1 VINFHLLYFY
11 YLRGTYPV
19 LFCTIQTVGDGDC
32 VWAGGAAGDIDVSSD
47 EYFDLQ
53 STHRGDGLSHPADL
67 SSSPSV
73 SIEIKKRVMRIFD
86 SSIALCTVSLL
97 PLLLHPGTVTERW
110 FELCSPAGG
119 TRCGMLLL
127 RLLLVLHDDIPHAS
141 GPSLASV
148 SESVSSAS
156 SYGGLLMSHG
166 PVSDFQ
172 DIDLSTPSKQTS
184 GISISRSSSSSSSS
198 IRDNSSSRS
207 SGWTGNNGLESNNG
221 RSNDD
226 FSISSNL
233 TPSKTSET
241 TPSGR
246 KSPVPML
253 IPMQPQTTTMSLI
266 RPDPSAPTP
275 LRRRGPLSTSPTT
288 PVMSTISL
296 PLSPST
302 TSTVT
307 STSMTPSQ
315 SAVSVI
321 AVTPPPI
328 SFIVENNQGS
338 AVTDT
343 LQSDTRKSLECTVP
357 DRTSPELYNS
367 TVQHTTQAVSDRCQ
381 GAVRAA
387 LDSPSSPPKGS
398 IMLGERALYGSP
410 DDITL
415 RQRRGGA
422 VSNEKNSRRSSRSV
436 SPSSDSDSRGSK
448 KKSRIKGK
456 GKGGTVKGKA
466 PSKAL
471 VKGKTGAG
479 LKGTEGNAKGSLLAP
494 VTPAGMAHW
503 FVNISS
509 TALGYLEK
517 QLMDTEENS
526 NGDVRDEGTMI
537 ADAHSSTGKA
547 KGHGH
552 GQDIRGEKVR
562 GSEKMEGV
570 GRIHVSL
577 VSVFKALVTDA
588 AEGDHYVVR
597 SSQTLKEK

>member
-1 VINFHLLYFY
+1 VITFHLLYVCYF
-11 YLRGTYPV
+11 RGTYPV
-19 LFCTIQTVGDGDC
+19 LFCSIQTVGDGDC

-47 EYFDLQ
+47 EFFDLQ
-53 STHRGDGLSHPADL
+53 STHRGDGLPRSADL

-127 RLLLVLHDDIPHAS
+127 RLLLVLHDDIPQAS
-141 GPSLASV
+141 APSLASV

-156 SYGGLLMSHG
+156 GYGGLLMSHG

-172 DIDLSTPSKQTS
+172 DIDLSTPSKHTS

-198 IRDNSSSRS
+198 IRDNSSSSSS

-233 TPSKTSET
+233 TPYKTSDT

-246 KSPVPML
+246 KSPVPVL
-253 IPMQPQTTTMSLI
+253 IPTQPQTTTMSLI

-288 PVMSTISL
+288 PVMSNTSL
-296 PLSPST
+296 PLSPSA

-307 STSMTPSQ
+307 SSSVTPSL

-321 AVTPPPI
+321 AETSPPI
-328 SFIVENNQGS
+328 SFKVENNQGS
-338 AVTDT
+338 AVTNT
-343 LQSDTRKSLECTVP
+343 LQSDTRKSLERAVP
-357 DRTSPELYNS
+357 DRTSPELYSS
-367 TVQHTTQAVSDRCQ
+367 TVQHSTQADSDRCK
-381 GAVRAA
+381 GAVRGA

-398 IMLGERALYGSP
+398 VMKGERALYGSP
-410 DDITL
+410 DDNNL

-422 VSNEKNSRRSSRSV
+422 VSTEKNSRRSSRSV

-456 GKGGTVKGKA
+456 GKGGTVKGKG

-479 LKGTEGNAKGSLLAP
+479 LKGNEGNPKGSLLAP

-509 TALGYLEK
+509 AALGYLEK

-526 NGDVRDEGTMI
+526 NGDITDEGAII
-537 ADAHSSTGKA
+537 ADTHSSTGKA

-552 GQDIRGEKVR
+552 GHGQDIRGEKVG
-562 GSEKMEGV
+562 GSDKMEGV

-597 SSQTLKEK
+597 FS

>member
-1 VINFHLLYFY
+1 MTFHLLHCY
-11 YLRGTYPV
+11 YLPGIDPI
-19 LFCTIQTVGDGDC
+19 LFCCIQTVGDGDC

-47 EYFDLQ
+47 EYFDIQ
-53 STHRGDGLSHPADL
+53 STLRGEGLPHPADL

-86 SSIALCTVSLL
+86 SSIALCSVSLL

-110 FELCSPAGG
+110 FELSNPAGG

-127 RLLLVLHDDIPHAS
+127 RLLLVLHDDIPQAS
-141 GPSLASV
+141 APYPAPV
-148 SESVSSAS
+148 PESAS
-156 SYGGLLMSHG
+156 PVTSYGGLLMSHG

-172 DIDLSTPSKQTS
+172 DIDLSTPRKHTS
-184 GISISRSSSSSSSS
+184 GISSGSSSSRMRDNNSSSSSGFSGTSSHE
-198 IRDNSSSRS
+198 NS
-207 SGWTGNNGLESNNG
+207 GKSNS

-226 FSISSNL
+226 FIISSNL

-241 TPSGR
+241 TPNGR
-246 KSPVPML
+246 KSPVPVL
-253 IPMQPQTTTMSLI
+253 IPSQPQATTMSLI
-266 RPDPSAPTP
+266 RPDPFTPTP
-275 LRRRGPLSTSPTT
+275 LRRRGPLSSSPTT
-288 PVMSTISL
+288 PVTSTASL
-296 PLSPST
+296 PLSPSA

-307 STSMTPSQ
+307 STSMTSLQ
-315 SAVSVI
+315 SAIS
-321 AVTPPPI
+321 ATAATPSPA
-328 SFIVENNQGS
+328 SFQVENNQGS
-338 AVTDT
+338 AGMSTS
-343 LQSDTRKSLECTVP
+343 QSDARKNLERVALE
-357 DRTSPELYNS
+357 RTPPELYNS
-367 TVQHTTQAVSDRCQ
+367 TVPHTMRTDNERSQ
-381 GAVRAA
+381 GAARGA
-387 LDSPSSPPKGS
+387 LDSLSSPSKGL
-398 IMLGERALYGSP
+398 IVQGERALYGSP
-410 DDITL
+410 DYVTL

-422 VSNEKNSRRSSRSV
+422 VSTEKNFRRSSRSV

-456 GKGGTVKGKA
+456 GKGGVVKGKG

-471 VKGKTGAG
+471 IKGGKTGPG
-479 LKGTEGNAKGSLLAP
+479 LKDNEGDSQGSLLAP

-526 NGDVRDEGTMI
+526 NGDVRDEGAMI
-537 ADAHSSTGKA
+537 ADAHSTTGKA
-547 KGHGH
+547 QFHGQ

-562 GSEKMEGV
+562 GSDKMEGV

-577 VSVFKALVTDA
+577 VSVFKTLVTDA

-597 SSQTLKEK
+597 SVQMSGEK